1 MIWHR
6 TNLLT
11 RKKGSKTIKKAIS
24 LKMILP
30 YSQVTIKNTLET
42 IQIYY
47 KIRYYTETVEELV
60 PCNE

>member
-1 MIWHR
+1 MFRHR

-24 LKMILP
+24 LKIILP

-47 KIRYYTETVEELV
+47 KIRYYTETI
-60 PCNE
+60 